1 VTVTFRV
8 IEHGVVDSTSER
20 AFAALASGEARH
32 GDVHV
37 AAAQTAGRGRRGASW
52 HSASGAGLYMS
63 AVWMPGPP
71 PLHPAALTM
80 AAGLAVHDALRELGL
95 ERVALKWPNDVVVAH
110 GDARRGTREAAKIAG
125 ILVETRGLDA
135 RRPHCVIGIGV
146 NVHQRA
152 FEPELRAQRP
162 VTSLALEGLDVE
174 IDAVRGSVLRELG
187 AQLQRARER
196 TDELAADF
204 LSATGLLE
212 RRASVDGPDGE
223 LVGRVLALTIG
234 GGLALE
240 LDDGSRAALPLE
252 HVRRLSALGE

>member
-8 IEHGVVDSTSER
+8 IEHEVVDSTSER
-20 AFAALASGEARH
+20 AFEALERGEARH

-37 AAAQTAGRGRRGASW
+37 ATAQTAGRGRRGAQW

-63 AVWMPGPP
+63 VVWMPGPP

-80 AAGLAVHDALRELGL
+80 AGGLAVYGALRELGL
-95 ERVALKWPNDVVVAH
+95 ERIALKWPNDVVVAH
-110 GDARRGTREAAKIAG
+110 AEARREAAKIAG

-146 NVHQRA
+146 NVRQHA

-162 VTSLALEGLDVE
+162 VTSLALEGIDLDVE
-174 IDAVRGSVLRELG
+174 AVREAVLRELG
-187 AQLQRARER
+187 ARLQRARDR
-196 TDELAADF
+196 ADELAADF
-204 LSATGLLE
+204 VIATGLRE
-212 RRASVDGPDGE
+212 QRASVEGPEGE

-240 LDDGSRAALPLE
+240 LDDGSRVALPLE
-252 HVRRLSALGE
+252 HVRRLSALDG

>member
-1 VTVTFRV
+1 MSVTFRV

-20 AFAALASGEARH
+20 AFAALERGEARH

-37 AAAQTAGRGRRGASW
+37 AIAQTAGRGRRGAQW
-52 HSASGAGLYMS
+52 HSAGGAGLYMS
-63 AVWMPGPP
+63 VVWMPGPP

-80 AAGLAVHDALRELGL
+80 AAGLAVHGALRELGL
-95 ERVALKWPNDVVVAH
+95 ERVALKWPNDVVVAR
-110 GDARRGTREAAKIAG
+110 GEPRRGAREAAKIAG

-146 NVHQRA
+146 NVRQRA

-162 VTSLALEGLDVE
+162 VTSLALEGVE
-174 IDAVRGSVLRELG
+174 ADIDTVREAVLRELG
-187 AQLQRARER
+187 LELERARDR
-196 TDELAADF
+196 TDALAERFAR
-204 LSATGLLE
+204 ATGLLDQ
-212 RRASVDGPDGE
+212 RATVEGPDGE
-223 LVGRVLALTIG
+223 LVGRVLALSIG

-252 HVRRLSALGE
+252 HVRRLSAIDG